1 MKFSEKAQETYQ
13 TWFKGQEDEL
23 AKTDPVFWQR
33 FLNFTFGEV
42 ENDVKLDDQTR
53 LIAILATLLGCQGI
67 DEFKIML
74 NAALNVGVKTV
85 VIKEIIY
92 QATAYLGMGRV
103 RPFFKVANEV
113 FEKRGITLPVEV
125 ETTADENTRMK
136 RGEEMQVEIFG
147 EGMHNFANS
156 GPEDSR
162 HINKWLVGNC
172 FGDYYTDKGLT
183 TAQREMITFC
193 YLFAQGG
200 AEPQVIA
207 HAKGNFNVGND
218 KDFLIAIVSQNV
230 PFIGY
235 PRALNAINCIRKAA
249 E

>member
-1 MKFSEKAQETYQ
+1 MILSEKAEKTIKK
-13 TWFKGQEDEL
+13 WFEGQESEL
-23 AKTDPVFWQR
+23 AKSDPIFWQR
-33 FLNFTFGEV
+33 FANFTFGEV
-42 ENDVKLDDQTR
+42 QEDVNLDEQTR
-53 LIAILATLLGCQGI
+53 LLSILATLLGCQGVT
-67 DEFKIML
+67 EFELMT
-74 NAALNVGVKTV
+74 NAALNVGLKPV
-85 VIKEIIY
+85 VIKEVVY

-103 RPFFKVANEV
+103 RPFFKIVNKV
-113 FEKRGITLPVEV
+113 FEKRGIKLPVPV
-125 ETTADENTRMK
+125 ETTSDEANRMQ
-136 RGEEMQVEIFG
+136 RGEDLQVEIFG
-147 EGMHNFANS
+147 EGMHNFATS

-235 PRALNAINCIRKAA
+235 PRALNAINCIKKAA